1 MPVSVTNQPTVNP
14 NIDLNRPEARAPA
27 GGEQVARVSSRPGG
41 VTAAGDSPLS
51 PEGLNTGAHSLQD
64 LGLGEQLQALLDT
77 LPDTRALPDDV
88 VSDALPDD
96 VVSEPASAVR
106 PDEIAFKSQVA
117 MGLPVESTT
126 GAAARLA
133 KVGEIRQQGA
143 EVNATGNGRPVDQ
156 DLAAYEARLTG
167 QLATDPTTKR
177 ALTQRQALSARAGQA
192 VLDSVIKSLDEDGM
206 NRHSMPGR
214 EFYHSVE
221 IHRAKLDKAAQ
232 LLATVSADGNAGELE
247 PVFEPEGGE
256 SSKDIK
262 KQSTAAM
269 GAYLGIKKPSKNV
282 KAAATQD
289 FLAKV
294 DRFLDAPDIASQSAP
309 GTVRVPRAIL
319 QRAKQPPPLIGPDTS
334 PSGALTPDEKV
345 ALFIARTVEKSID
358 IDKVSNK
365 ADNALFKP
373 MSDPRQVRKQ
383 VAEGVRQELRSQFQP
398 IVKSIT
404 VPSPGPTDSSMQTYK
419 SELTPAQAR
428 GPDFGSAGVL
438 CSDAHADK
446 HLTNLWSSR
455 YQDSAGKTLFNG
467 VRHGTVSAYGINPGH
482 LRKLPKSEL
491 HNLVRNNLSERQLA
505 GRSIEQ
511 AAKKLTSR
519 FSLEGIRLRDAI
531 RGQATRNRALE
542 LVKFNLLNNPQ
553 ALEKVRGNIGSVDLE
568 IPSIMLVTP
577 DRPRRILG
585 TFGIKHDYDELR
597 MTREQ
602 DAALKALAR
611 EPVQVTID
619 TDRGSRTVAVNVKP
633 LNFSFGVNSFA
644 LGKAGALRGWS
655 NADAI
660 NRGSIERLVGDP
672 EAGGKPQTGLVAE
685 YLQGTEDGFDLSV
698 TEQDRQAVLQLTDQ
712 IRDLYKTKAH
722 HKQNNDPYALPARL
736 ALLTSKLGLT
746 PAYNCKS
753 GKDRTGQ
760 MDSEIKFLATRIAS
774 EGQAPRPGAELGV
787 HERDLYRNLVLNAG
801 NHEIQR
807 LNTGH
812 ARLQGK
818 VKFHHPPPGRPGQST
833 ATPGAIEIHQCL
845 ILRQLISASARWPG
859 STTSPYQRRGRARCG
874 PMTAWNAWFPSA
886 TTTCSCTCR
895 CSTRTKWRRR
905 TCAAKRPKRLTF
917 TRRKLTI

>member
-41 VTAAGDSPLS
+41 VTAAGDGPLS
-51 PEGLNTGAHSLQD
+51 PEGLNTGTHSLQE
-64 LGLGEQLQALLDT
+64 LGLGEQLQALIDT
-77 LPDTRALPDDV
+77 LSEPG
-88 VSDALPDD
+88 ALPDD

-117 MGLPVESTT
+117 MGFPVESTT

-133 KVGEIRQQGA
+133 EVGEIRQQEA

-156 DLAAYEARLTG
+156 DLAAYEARLTE

-192 VLDSVIKSLDEDGM
+192 VLDSVIKGLDDDGV

-214 EFYHSVE
+214 QFHYGVE
-221 IHRAKLDKAAQ
+221 IHPAKLDKAAQ
-232 LLATVSADGNAGELE
+232 LLAAVSADRNAGELE
-247 PVFEPEGGE
+247 PVFAPEGGE

-358 IDKVSNK
+358 IDKLDK
-365 ADNALFKP
+365 PDKALFKP

-491 HNLVRNNLSERQLA
+491 HNLIRNNLSERQLA

-519 FSLEGIRLRDAI
+519 FSLEGMRLRDAI

-619 TDRGSRTVAVNVKP
+619 TDRGPRTVDVNVKP

-672 EAGGKPQTGLVAE
+672 EAGGEPETGLVAE
-685 YLQGTEDGFDLSV
+685 YLEGTEDGFDLSV

-774 EGQAPRPGAELGV
+774 EGQAPQPGAELGV

-812 ARLQGK
+812 AGYK
-818 VKFHHPPPGRPGQST
+818 VKLSSITRRLGGLVSQLQHLGQSKYT
-833 ATPGAIEIHQCL
+833 
-845 ILRQLISASARWPG
+845 SA
-859 STTSPYQRRGRARCG
+859 
-874 PMTAWNAWFPSA
+874 
-886 TTTCSCTCR
+886 
-895 CSTRTKWRRR
+895 
-905 TCAAKRPKRLTF
+905 
-917 TRRKLTI
+917 

>member
-1 MPVSVTNQPTVNP
+1 MPVSVTNQPTVSP

-41 VTAAGDSPLS
+41 VTAAGDGPLS
-51 PEGLNTGAHSLQD
+51 PEGLNTGNHSLQD
-64 LGLGEQLQALLDT
+64 LGLGEQLQALIDT
-77 LPDTRALPDDV
+77 LSDPGALPDDV
-88 VSDALPDD
+88 VPDD

-106 PDEIAFKSQVA
+106 PGEIAFKSQVA

-126 GAAARLA
+126 HMAARLA
-133 KVGEIRQQGA
+133 EVGEIRQQGA
-143 EVNATGNGRPVDQ
+143 EVNATGNGRPVEQ
-156 DLAAYEARLTG
+156 DLAAYEARLTE

-221 IHRAKLDKAAQ
+221 IHPAKLDKAAQ
-232 LLATVSADGNAGELE
+232 LLAAVSADGNAGELE
-247 PVFEPEGGE
+247 PVFSPEGGE

-294 DRFLDAPDIASQSAP
+294 DRFLDAPDNAP
-309 GTVRVPRAIL
+309 RT
-319 QRAKQPPPLIGPDTS
+319 PPLIGPDTS

-365 ADNALFKP
+365 PDKALFKP

-491 HNLVRNNLSERQLA
+491 HNLIRNNLSERQLA

-511 AAKKLTSR
+511 VAKKLTSR
-519 FSLEGIRLRDAI
+519 FSLEGMRLRDAI

-619 TDRGSRTVAVNVKP
+619 TDRGPRTVAVNVKP

-672 EAGGKPQTGLVAE
+672 EASGEPETGLVAE
-685 YLQGTEDGFDLSV
+685 YLEGTEHGFDPSV

-712 IRDLYKTKAH
+712 IRDLYKTRAH

-774 EGQAPRPGAELGV
+774 EGQAPQPGAELGV

-812 ARLQGK
+812 AGYK
-818 VKFHHPPPGRPGQST
+818 VKLSSITRRLGGLVSQLQHLGQSKYT
-833 ATPGAIEIHQCL
+833 
-845 ILRQLISASARWPG
+845 SA
-859 STTSPYQRRGRARCG
+859 
-874 PMTAWNAWFPSA
+874 
-886 TTTCSCTCR
+886 
-895 CSTRTKWRRR
+895 
-905 TCAAKRPKRLTF
+905 
-917 TRRKLTI
+917 